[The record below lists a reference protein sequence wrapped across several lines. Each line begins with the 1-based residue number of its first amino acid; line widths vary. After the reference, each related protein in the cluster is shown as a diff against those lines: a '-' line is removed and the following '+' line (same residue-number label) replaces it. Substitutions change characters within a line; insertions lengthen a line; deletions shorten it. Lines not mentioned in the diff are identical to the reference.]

1 MISISLHHLYIRI
14 SVAIFRNRFRGSRR
28 ARSSSSLTLKK
39 SDKWYNLI
47 MGDRPWAL
55 DKLHSWHRNILV
67 DSMIIDIIL
76 VHPHHHLETVMERWV
91 VHYENPLIFSPQLV
105 TTRFTRKQSFCC
117 VPFMRRLGSYLRIVS
132 LGSWVRL
139 DLQGFIFPWWC
150 TLWRCE
156 RVSFVPPGRL
166 CASVTWLVWV

>member
-47 MGDRPWAL
+47 MGDRPWG
-55 DKLHSWHRNILV
+55 LHSWHRNILV
-67 DSMIIDIIL
+67 DSMIIL
-76 VHPHHHLETVMERWV
+76 VTVMERWV

-156 RVSFVPPGRL
+156 RVSFAPVGVPPGRL